1 MACFCRIVYTISILV
16 SFSKEK
22 FGWFPL
28 TIWRNAVV
36 HLKAIMGVLKLP
48 NCPDPECVIESLKFL
63 ESLMLSGS
71 LLKRS
76 VMESLCS
83 WSSGRDTA
91 PARTLGNQTHLLPEL
106 IKAFKNPDPDPVR
119 MEETRER
126 IGLVLKEGWKFLFNT
141 KNRSR
146 LAMMWFASFSQAFQ
160 WRSRQH
166 QPILGTR
173 SLTTLAQ

>member
-1 MACFCRIVYTISILV
+1 MACLCRIVYTISILV

-36 HLKAIMGVLKLP
+36 HLKTIMGVLKLP

-91 PARTLGNQTHLLPEL
+91 PARTLGNQRLTCRLSWSRLLKILTLIQFAWKKPEKESVLCWKRDESSSSIQRIGQDLSWCGLLPFP
-106 IKAFKNPDPDPVR
+106 KPFSGDPDS
-119 MEETRER
+119 T
-126 IGLVLKEGWKFLFNT
+126 
-141 KNRSR
+141 NRY
-146 LAMMWFASFSQAFQ
+146 
-160 WRSRQH
+160 
-166 QPILGTR
+166 
-173 SLTTLAQ
+173 